1 MTAVQR
7 QPDEAEHGYHRKR
20 KEHEHGAALLDEPA
34 AVTELLRFAT
44 RVAAITVSRP
54 GADPP
59 YRRELGPDA

>member
-1 MTAVQR
+1 
-7 QPDEAEHGYHRKR
+7 
-20 KEHEHGAALLDEPA
+20 LDEPA
-34 AVTELLRFAT
+34 AVEELLRFAT

>member
-1 MTAVQR
+1 MADTIGAGDSV
-7 QPDEAEHGYHRKR
+7 AGAILTSL
-20 KEHEHGAALLDEPA
+20 HEHGAALLDEPA